1 MCAIEL
7 GVYLCLIKCG
17 TVTSIVSTFFIMCIC
32 FSDDDFSESTGYHCA
47 LPLEVHGAGYAQLQ
61 MISNTKA
68 GKLVSVVK
76 QTDCFLWDCR
86 QSVSVFLF
94 FHGFCII
101 NTLDELSRGTY
112 HVKVLCKF
120 G

>member
-1 MCAIEL
+1 MCAVGL
-7 GVYLCLIKCG
+7 RVYLCLIKYE
-17 TVTSIVSTFFIMCIC
+17 TLISIVSTLFIMRIY

-76 QTDCFLWDCR
+76 QIDCFL
-86 QSVSVFLF
+86 
-94 FHGFCII
+94 
-101 NTLDELSRGTY
+101 
-112 HVKVLCKF
+112 
-120 G
+120 

>member
-1 MCAIEL
+1 MCAVEL
-7 GVYLCLIKCG
+7 RVYLCLLKSEI
-17 TVTSIVSTFFIMCIC
+17 VTSIVSIMCIY

-76 QTDCFLWDCR
+76 QTDCFL
-86 QSVSVFLF
+86 
-94 FHGFCII
+94 
-101 NTLDELSRGTY
+101 
-112 HVKVLCKF
+112 
-120 G
+120 

>member
-1 MCAIEL
+1 MTECALVRTYSLGKTETVSYIFISFGMCAVEL
-7 GVYLCLIKCG
+7 RVYLCLIKSEI
-17 TVTSIVSTFFIMCIC
+17 VTSILSTFFIMCIY

-76 QTDCFLWDCR
+76 QTDCFL
-86 QSVSVFLF
+86 
-94 FHGFCII
+94 
-101 NTLDELSRGTY
+101 
-112 HVKVLCKF
+112 
-120 G
+120 